1 MLLVVFYAFV
11 FAITVNESLG
21 CLDPHFD
28 ICYFVSCR
36 RSLSL
41 RKVNISMRNQ
51 YLVESIILFPCL
63 KQFDFKRYFSFY
75 RRMILQLDI
84 GHLEFVQKTENLV

>member
-11 FAITVNESLG
+11 FAITVNESFG
-21 CLDPHFD
+21 CLRPEYV
-28 ICYFVSCR
+28 ILSLG

-41 RKVNISMRNQ
+41 RQVNISMRNQ
-51 YLVESIILFPCL
+51 YLVESISFPCL

-75 RRMILQLDI
+75 RRMMLQLDI

>member
-11 FAITVNESLG
+11 FAITVNESFG
-21 CLDPHFD
+21 CMEP
-28 ICYFVSCR
+28 ICFFGCR

-51 YLVESIILFPCL
+51 YLVESIML
-63 KQFDFKRYFSFY
+63 KAIRF
-75 RRMILQLDI
+75 
-84 GHLEFVQKTENLV
+84 QKIFLLL

>member
-51 YLVESIILFPCL
+51 YLVESII
-63 KQFDFKRYFSFY
+63 
-75 RRMILQLDI
+75 
-84 GHLEFVQKTENLV
+84 HA

>member
-11 FAITVNESLG
+11 FAITVNESFG
-21 CLDPHFD
+21 CKDPG
-28 ICYFVSCR
+28 CFVWCR

-51 YLVESIILFPCL
+51 YLVESISFPCL

>member
-21 CLDPHFD
+21 CFNLSFD
-28 ICYFVSCR
+28 GCPGCKR

-41 RKVNISMRNQ
+41 RQVNISMINQ
-51 YLVESIILFPCL
+51 YLVE
-63 KQFDFKRYFSFY
+63 
-75 RRMILQLDI
+75 
-84 GHLEFVQKTENLV
+84 

>member
-11 FAITVNESLG
+11 FAITVNESFG
-21 CLDPHFD
+21 CMEP
-28 ICYFVSCR
+28 ICFFGCR
-36 RSLSL
+36 RSLSI

-51 YLVESIILFPCL
+51 YLVESICL

-75 RRMILQLDI
+75 RRMMLQLDI